1 MDQVI
6 IKSKK
11 HWIGMLAAVTFMA
24 GSAPMVCAQD
34 ESSGMPP
41 RPGLTPLQQEQEAR
55 FQEGMKA
62 LDEDRLKSAIRAF
75 STILDVEPE
84 LNRAK
89 LELALAHYRSMR
101 YEQAQELAQSVLDDP
116 TTPPEVRVT
125 ILAFLAQVKRD
136 SERYGQKHDFNSY
149 VAAGI
154 MHDSN
159 VNVGPTAAG
168 LRVGDTDLTLAPGS
182 TALSDNAYV
191 GNAGFDHLYQS
202 GRRVEVGERT
212 GMLVWQSGASLYWR
226 RYHEQN
232 DYDLLVASVNT
243 GPAVLML
250 REWRASLQLN
260 SEYLTL
266 GGEALGWFNSVNPSF
281 TWQFDNG
288 EINFDAIYTNR
299 VYRQDVDSGLEG
311 HYGAAGVTLGR
322 YFNNR
327 KVAATLG
334 ANAVTFSADDDQWSY
349 TGGEVHGGFS
359 AESWP
364 DGTFYVRG
372 RYADLY
378 YEGDDPLFQKER
390 HDKEYR
396 STVGI
401 THLYTGEDDL
411 LKDWVVNAFWER
423 TFNDSNLSGLYTY
436 KRYQMMLM
444 LSRGF

>member
-6 IKSKK
+6 IKRKK
-11 HWIGMLAAVTFMA
+11 HWIGMLAAIALMA
-24 GSAPMVCAQD
+24 AAAPAIYAQE
-34 ESSGMPP
+34 ESGPGP
-41 RPGLTPLQQEQEAR
+41 RPGLTPEQQEQEAR
-55 FQEGMKA
+55 FQEGMEA
-62 LDEDRLKSAIRAF
+62 LEDERLKSAIRAF
-75 STILDVEPE
+75 STILDAEPE

-89 LELALAHYRSMR
+89 LELALAYYRSMR
-101 YEQAQELAQSVLDDP
+101 YEQAQKLAQQVLDDP

-136 SERYGQKHDFNSY
+136 SERYGQKHDFNSF

-168 LRVGDTDLTLAPGS
+168 LRVGDVDLTLTPGS
-182 TALSDNAYV
+182 LSQSDNAYV

-202 GRRVEVGERT
+202 GRRVELGERT
-212 GMLVWQSGASLYWR
+212 GMLVWQSGANLYWR

-232 DYDLLVASVNT
+232 DFDLLVASVHT

-250 REWRASLQLN
+250 RNWRASFQLN

-266 GGEALGWFNSVNPSF
+266 GGRALGWFNSANPSI

-288 EINFDAIYTNR
+288 EVNLDAIYTQR
-299 VYRQDVDSGLEG
+299 TYRQDIDEG
-311 HYGAAGVTLGR
+311 REGDYGAVGVTLGR
-322 YFNNR
+322 YLNNR

-334 ANAVTFSADDDQWSY
+334 AYAVTFNADDDQYGY
-349 TGGEVHGGFS
+349 TGGELNAGFS

-364 DGTFYVRG
+364 DGTFYARG
-372 RYADLY
+372 RYSDYY
-378 YEGDDPLFQKER
+378 YEGDDPLFGKER
-390 HDKEYR
+390 HDREYR

-401 THLYTGEDDL
+401 THEFNGEEDL
-411 LKDWVVNAFWER
+411 LEDWVVNAFWER